1 MDVTG
6 FKTLY
11 WRQFNS
17 IREGAEYF
25 HVSKVTVRRWLN
37 GETIINPMAEK
48 LLIIKSLGYLP
59 NNIRWEGF
67 RMMNFELCLSLPKV
81 GNSALRNWTLSPSGV
96 MNIVNWFA
104 YTAVSSDRRISPQK
118 RTSYRSVAG
127 VVCKQPGYPRNSN
140 NKKPAGCGLSKTL
153 HRYFFLALTIR
164 PPLA

>member
-25 HVSKVTVRRWLN
+25 HVSKVTIRRWLN

-59 NNIRWEGF
+59 NDMRWKGF
-67 RMMNFELCLSLPKV
+67 RIDEYRAVLITPEGREFSPKELD
-81 GNSALRNWTLSPSGV
+81 A
-96 MNIVNWFA
+96 FA
-104 YTAVSSDRRISPQK
+104 IWRDE
-118 RTSYRSVAG
+118 YRELV
-127 VVCKQPGYPRNSN
+127 R
-140 NKKPAGCGLSKTL
+140 L
-153 HRYFFLALTIR
+153 HGHVER
-164 PPLA
+164 PPHIPAKENVLPFRGGRRMQAAPWIPTKFR